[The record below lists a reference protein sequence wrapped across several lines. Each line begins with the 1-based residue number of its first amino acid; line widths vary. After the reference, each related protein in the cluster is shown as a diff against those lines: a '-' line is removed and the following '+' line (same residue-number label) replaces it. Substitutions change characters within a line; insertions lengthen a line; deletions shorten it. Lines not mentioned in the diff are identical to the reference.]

1 MKVSKRILAAALSL
15 ATVSGTMTA
24 VVPVNAAKPISEIV
38 EDSGLDIDYARALQ
52 YLSLIHI

>member
-38 EDSGLDIDYARALQ
+38 EDSGL
-52 YLSLIHI
+52 LSLIHI